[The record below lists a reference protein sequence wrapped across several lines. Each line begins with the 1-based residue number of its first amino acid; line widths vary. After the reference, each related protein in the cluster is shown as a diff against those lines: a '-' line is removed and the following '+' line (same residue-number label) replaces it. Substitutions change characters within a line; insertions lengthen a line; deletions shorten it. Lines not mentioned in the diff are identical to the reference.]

1 MAMVRKVVSG
11 LGKVG
16 KALTE
21 PNTVAN
27 GGGLSALLVPRR
39 FTAPGAITVLGGMGA
54 ISVAN
59 EGIKGRNNAMI
70 GKISYDN
77 GPARMTA
84 AYVSGATQAMHRVS
98 GGNYEVFSD
107 MAEEVVSSGLETYGA
122 TPALISSLYHMGG
135 R

>member
-1 MAMVRKVVSG
+1 MAMTKKVVKG

-21 PNTVAN
+21 PNTVDN

-39 FTAPGAITVLGGMGA
+39 FTATGAAAVLGGIGA
-54 ISVAN
+54 ISMAN
-59 EGIKGRNNAMI
+59 EGIKGRNNAIM
-70 GKISYDN
+70 GKVSYAN
-77 GPARMTA
+77 GPARMTGSF
-84 AYVSGATQAMHRVS
+84 VSGATQAMHRAS
-98 GGNYEVFSD
+98 GGNYAVFSD